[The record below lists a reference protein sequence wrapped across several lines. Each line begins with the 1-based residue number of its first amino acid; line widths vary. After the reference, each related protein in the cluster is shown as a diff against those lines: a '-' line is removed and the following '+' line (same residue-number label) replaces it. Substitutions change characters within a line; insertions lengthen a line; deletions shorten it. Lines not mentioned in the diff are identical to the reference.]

1 MATASTCAYVGC
13 MSRRHHRAVVVGGSV
28 AGPLAAR
35 VLSDQFAAVAVLE
48 RLFPGC
54 AGISST
60 PGAGNR
66 CNVRLPVAQ
75 PHGWGR
81 RHRSGVIRLAFT
93 RDVLDWH
100 VRQHL
105 ARYEAVLIQMDAH
118 VVGLLP
124 ETACASR
131 TGGAPLPAEAD
142 RPVVSSQLTG
152 MTLAGAAEFELAVG
166 SSLVFDPLL
175 VVRV

>member
-1 MATASTCAYVGC
+1 MHVQTASPCRGGRRQRRRASHR
-13 MSRRHHRAVVVGGSV
+13 SRTERSVRGGRGPRAPLSRVAPGSHR
-28 AGPLAAR
+28 R
-35 VLSDQFAAVAVLE
+35 
-48 RLFPGC
+48 R
-54 AGISST
+54 
-60 PGAGNR
+60 GAGNR